1 MKSVSA
7 GKHKTQ
13 AFRVNVCAVEGGFYI
28 VFHALA
34 QIMIDLSGKSLSL
47 ERKVDRQT
55 WTDEVE
61 MEPDL
66 RNFLV

>member
-13 AFRVNVCAVEGGFYI
+13 AFRVNACAVECGFYI
-28 VFHALA
+28 IFNTLA

-47 ERKVDRQT
+47 EGKVDRQSL
-55 WTDEVE
+55 DG
-61 MEPDL
+61 
-66 RNFLV
+66 